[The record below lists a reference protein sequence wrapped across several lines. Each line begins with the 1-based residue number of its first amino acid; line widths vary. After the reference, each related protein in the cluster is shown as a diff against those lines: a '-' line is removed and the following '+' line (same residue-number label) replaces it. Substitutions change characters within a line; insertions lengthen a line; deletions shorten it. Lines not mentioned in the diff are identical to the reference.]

1 MWSSGWEDALFK
13 RAPEGLTFNS
23 PYPRIFSQRRW
34 TYLLTDVEKERLAG
48 RLRRFL
54 PLVQALVLGVC
65 VLAAVPLAFWL
76 PLPDLV
82 RQLVV
87 GSPGA
92 RLLLSLVMLAL
103 TLRIGVNRALSY
115 DRSRV
120 VHHTDRGSLQ
130 RHVQSDI
137 VFHRSSP
144 SLQGLWG
151 WPDCFWRADSQS
163 LNMARSRNYPML
175 IKSATSVSYWGF

>member
-13 RAPEGLTFNS
+13 RAPEGWTFNS

-92 RLLLSLVMLAL
+92 RLLLSLVMLDPP
-103 TLRIGVNRALSY
+103 
-115 DRSRV
+115 DRSQPRPLV
-120 VHHTDRGSLQ
+120 RPIPCGSP
-130 RHVQSDI
+130 
-137 VFHRSSP
+137 HRSRFASTTRPVRHSVP
-144 SLQGLWG
+144 S
-151 WPDCFWRADSQS
+151 
-163 LNMARSRNYPML
+163 
-175 IKSATSVSYWGF
+175 